1 MINSAIIL
9 VMAIIYNKTE
19 EKTELQQKVLADLR
33 AKQAASAPD
42 GDTARLDADYDYDN
56 RAGATDEI
64 KTIRLWLVVAVM
76 LITAV
81 LVVVVNQK

>member
-1 MINSAIIL
+1 
-9 VMAIIYNKTE
+9 MAIIYNKTE

-33 AKQAASAPD
+33 AKQAASASD
-42 GDTARLDADYDYDN
+42 GDTAGLDTDYDN

>member
-1 MINSAIIL
+1 
-9 VMAIIYNKTE
+9 MAIIYNKTE

-33 AKQAASAPD
+33 AKQAASASD
-42 GDTARLDADYDYDN
+42 GDTGSLDADYDN

-64 KTIRLWLVVAVM
+64 KAIRLWLVVAVM

>member
-1 MINSAIIL
+1 
-9 VMAIIYNKTE
+9 MAIIYNKTE

-33 AKQAASAPD
+33 AKQAASASD
-42 GDTARLDADYDYDN
+42 GDAVRLGTDYDN
-56 RAGATDEI
+56 RAGAADEI
-64 KTIRLWLVVAVM
+64 KTTRLWLVVAVM

>member
-9 VMAIIYNKTE
+9 VTAIIYNKTE
-19 EKTELQQKVLADLR
+19 AKTELQQKVLADLR
-33 AKQAASAPD
+33 AKQAASASD
-42 GDTARLDADYDYDN
+42 GDTARLDTDYDN

-81 LVVVVNQK
+81 LVVMVNQK

>member
-1 MINSAIIL
+1 
-9 VMAIIYNKTE
+9 MAIIYNKTE

-33 AKQAASAPD
+33 AKQATSALD
-42 GDTARLDADYDYDN
+42 GDAARLGADYDN
-56 RAGATDEI
+56 RAGATDEV
-64 KTIRLWLVVAVM
+64 KTIRLWLVVAIM

>member
-1 MINSAIIL
+1 
-9 VMAIIYNKTE
+9 MAIIYNKTE

-33 AKQAASAPD
+33 AKQAASAAD
-42 GDTARLDADYDYDN
+42 GDTARLDTDYDN

>member
-1 MINSAIIL
+1 
-9 VMAIIYNKTE
+9 MAIIYNKTE

-33 AKQAASAPD
+33 AKQATSALD
-42 GDTARLDADYDYDN
+42 GDTARLGADYDN

>member
-1 MINSAIIL
+1 
-9 VMAIIYNKTE
+9 MAIIYNKTE

-33 AKQAASAPD
+33 TKQAASASD
-42 GDTARLDADYDYDN
+42 GDAVRLGTDYDN
-56 RAGATDEI
+56 RAGATDEV

>member
-33 AKQAASAPD
+33 AKQAASAAD
-42 GDTARLDADYDYDN
+42 GDAVRLGIDYDN
-56 RAGATDEI
+56 RAGATDET

>member
-1 MINSAIIL
+1 
-9 VMAIIYNKTE
+9 MAIIYNKTE

-33 AKQAASAPD
+33 AKQAASASD
-42 GDTARLDADYDYDN
+42 GDTARLGADYDN

>member
-33 AKQAASAPD
+33 AKQAASASD
-42 GDTARLDADYDYDN
+42 GDTARLDADYDN
-56 RAGATDEI
+56 RAGATDKI
-64 KTIRLWLVVAVM
+64 KAIRLWLVVAVM

>member
-1 MINSAIIL
+1 
-9 VMAIIYNKTE
+9 MAIIYNKTE

-42 GDTARLDADYDYDN
+42 GDTARLDADYDN
-56 RAGATDEI
+56 RAGAADEI

>member
-1 MINSAIIL
+1 
-9 VMAIIYNKTE
+9 MAIIYNKTE

-33 AKQAASAPD
+33 AKQAASD
-42 GDTARLDADYDYDN
+42 GDTARLDADYDN
-56 RAGATDEI
+56 RVEATDEA
-64 KTIRLWLVVAVM
+64 KTIRLWLIVAVM

>member
-1 MINSAIIL
+1 
-9 VMAIIYNKTE
+9 MAIIYNKTE

-33 AKQAASAPD
+33 SKQAASASD
-42 GDTARLDADYDYDN
+42 GDTARLDADYDN
-56 RAGATDEI
+56 QAGATDEI

>member
-33 AKQAASAPD
+33 AKQATSAPD
-42 GDTARLDADYDYDN
+42 GDTARLDADYDN

-64 KTIRLWLVVAVM
+64 KTIRLWLAVAVM

>member
-1 MINSAIIL
+1 
-9 VMAIIYNKTE
+9 MAIIYNKTE

-33 AKQAASAPD
+33 AKQAASASD
-42 GDTARLDADYDYDN
+42 GDTARLDADYDT

>member
-1 MINSAIIL
+1 
-9 VMAIIYNKTE
+9 MAIIYNKTE
-19 EKTELQQKVLADLR
+19 EKTELQQKVLVDLR
-33 AKQAASAPD
+33 AKQATSAPD
-42 GDTARLDADYDYDN
+42 GDTARLDADYDN

>member
-33 AKQAASAPD
+33 AKQAASASD
-42 GDTARLDADYDYDN
+42 GDAVRLDTDYDN
-56 RAGATDEI
+56 RAGATDEV
-64 KTIRLWLVVAVM
+64 KTIRLWLIVAVM

>member
-1 MINSAIIL
+1 
-9 VMAIIYNKTE
+9 MAIIYNKTE

-33 AKQAASAPD
+33 AKQAASALN
-42 GDTARLDADYDYDN
+42 GDAASLGTDYDN

>member
-33 AKQAASAPD
+33 AKQAASASD
-42 GDTARLDADYDYDN
+42 CDTACLDTDYDN

>member
-1 MINSAIIL
+1 
-9 VMAIIYNKTE
+9 MAIIYNKTE

-42 GDTARLDADYDYDN
+42 GDTARLDADYDN
-56 RAGATDEI
+56 RAGVTDEI

-81 LVVVVNQK
+81 LVVVVNQR

>member
-1 MINSAIIL
+1 
-9 VMAIIYNKTE
+9 MAIIYNKTE

-33 AKQAASAPD
+33 AKQAASASD
-42 GDTARLDADYDYDN
+42 SDTAHLGTDYDN

>member
-42 GDTARLDADYDYDN
+42 GDTARLDTDDDN

>member
-1 MINSAIIL
+1 
-9 VMAIIYNKTE
+9 MAIIYNKTE

-33 AKQAASAPD
+33 AKQAASALD
-42 GDTARLDADYDYDN
+42 GDTARLGADYDN